1 MEQGLA
7 KGMEQGR
14 AEGETEKAIQIART
28 LKSMGLSTQ
37 DIAQATGLTEQE
49 IEGL

>member
-1 MEQGLA
+1 MA
-7 KGMEQGR
+7 KKFLDPCR
-14 AEGETEKAIQIART
+14 RRDR
-28 LKSMGLSTQ
+28 KSHSDSENPKVMGLSTQ